1 MTQKDLLCW
10 EKKQRKKL
18 KMLSASGRG
27 QALKADK
34 IIVVKG
40 KLENQFLKWMD
51 LSLIFKLLG
60 KEKSLKAF

>member
-1 MTQKDLLCW
+1 
-10 EKKQRKKL
+10 
-18 KMLSASGRG
+18 MLSASGRR

-40 KLENQFLKWMD
+40 KQENQFLKWMD